1 MTGLYSPSGKEIQF
15 DFGFDFVLT
24 GKGFDLDSGIR
35 LAFDLCFDFASD
47 FGVDFHS
54 FQRFRVALLFLLF
67 LLLMS
72 YSSRPQLV
80 RTYSFVCYLPRN
92 SAEDWPQLCV
102 HPPQICGHPV
112 EISSLL

>member
-72 YSSRPQLV
+72 YSSRPQLA
-80 RTYSFVCYLPRN
+80 RAYSFASYLPRN
-92 SAEDWPQLCV
+92 SA
-102 HPPQICGHPV
+102 
-112 EISSLL
+112 